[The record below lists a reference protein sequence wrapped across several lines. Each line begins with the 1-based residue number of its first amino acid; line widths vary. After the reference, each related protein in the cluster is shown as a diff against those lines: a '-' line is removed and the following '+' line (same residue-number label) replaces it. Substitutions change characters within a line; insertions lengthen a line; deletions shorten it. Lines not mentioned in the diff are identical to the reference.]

1 MSAGVGGASAA
12 PPARPIATVTLDR
25 CRACGSTYLAP
36 RALRYDY
43 RGATFPLVECRVCGM
58 RFLGVQPAPE
68 AFAELYS
75 GEYFVSDYRCGR
87 SDTPYADE
95 RAFRV
100 EDEGLLSEFA
110 KLGAPG
116 TLLEV
121 GAAGGWLLKHAIER
135 GWRAEGVEIS
145 SVGVEHA
152 RALGLTVFHG
162 ELQAASLPSG
172 AFDLVYMGDVLE
184 HVPDC
189 RATLVEVRRVLRPG
203 GHLYLRGPITT
214 NSLARS
220 IGLAVYGTFGRT
232 IVLREPPYHLW
243 EFRPASLERLCR
255 RAGFDPVSL
264 HQSKIPPG
272 RAHGRKTAFETLAMN
287 ALDAVNVPIT
297 KAFNARGDRA
307 VLIARAGGTP
317 PN

>member
-1 MSAGVGGASAA
+1 MSAGVAGAGIT
-12 PPARPIATVTLDR
+12 PARPIATVRLDR
-25 CRACGSTYLAP
+25 CRVCDSRHLAP
-36 RALRYDY
+36 RALRYEY
-43 RGATFPLVECRVCGM
+43 RGASFPLVECRVCGM
-58 RFLGVQPAPE
+58 RFLSVQPARE

-75 GEYFVSDYRCGR
+75 AEYFVSDYRCGR

-95 RAFRV
+95 AAFRV
-100 EDEGLLSEFA
+100 EDTGLLAEFA
-110 KLGAPG
+110 KLGPPG
-116 TLLEV
+116 ALLEI
-121 GAAGGWLLKHAIER
+121 GAAGGWLLRHAAER
-135 GWRAEGVEIS
+135 GWRAQGVEIS
-145 SVGVEHA
+145 DAGVEHA
-152 RALGLTVFHG
+152 RSLGLTVFHG
-162 ELQAASLPSG
+162 DLEGAALPTG

-220 IGLAVYGTFGRT
+220 VGLTLYEMLGQT

-243 EFRPASLERLCR
+243 EFRPESLQHLCR
-255 RAGFDPVSL
+255 RAGMDPISFV
-264 HQSKIPPG
+264 QSKIPPG
-272 RAHGRKTAFETLAMN
+272 RTHGRKTALETLAMN
-287 ALDAVNVPIT
+287 ALDAINVPIT
-297 KAFNARGDRA
+297 KAFNSRGDRA

>member
-1 MSAGVGGASAA
+1 MSAGVAGAGATTS
-12 PPARPIATVTLDR
+12 ARPIATVPLDR
-25 CRACGSTYLAP
+25 CRACDSRYLAP
-36 RALRYDY
+36 RALRYEY
-43 RGATFPLVECRVCGM
+43 RGASFPLVECRVCGM
-58 RFLGVQPAPE
+58 RFLSVQPAPE

-75 GEYFVSDYRCGR
+75 AEYFVSDYRCGR
-87 SDTPYADE
+87 SDAPYEDE

-100 EDEGLLSEFA
+100 EDDGLLGEFA
-110 KLGAPG
+110 KLGPPG
-116 TLLEV
+116 ALLEI
-121 GAAGGWLLKHAIER
+121 GAAGGWLLRHAKER
-135 GWRAEGVEIS
+135 GWRAQGVEIS
-145 SVGVEHA
+145 SAGVEHA
-152 RALGLTVFHG
+152 RSLGLTVFHG
-162 ELQAASLPSG
+162 DLHAAAFPTG

-189 RATLVEVRRVLRPG
+189 RATLIEVRRVLRPG

-232 IVLREPPYHLW
+232 IVLHEPPYHLW

-255 RAGFDPVSL
+255 RAGMDPVSL
-264 HQSKIPPG
+264 VQSKIPPG
-272 RAHGRKTAFETLAMN
+272 RTHGRKTALEAFAMN
-287 ALDAVNVPIT
+287 TLDAVNVPIT